1 VHGVPLNETKRNET
15 VRNVIGSPASRL
27 ERILPAGRL
36 TWLLVLV
43 LALDTATPTLLAGVA
58 RWSAGGEVEVL
69 AERAVPSG
77 TRHAELLTPA
87 IRDVLADAGV
97 TLADIDSVVTGLGP
111 GPFTGLR
118 VGIVTA
124 AAIGDARGLPVIGV
138 CSLDAIGSGA
148 RTVVTDAR
156 RKEVYWAT
164 YDADG
169 SRVTGPSV
177 DKPADV
183 TLPEP
188 VVGDPPF
195 AAERLGRTVTEA
207 RVTTAGLLRA
217 AAAQLADPASA
228 APLVPLY
235 LRRPDATPPTSFKP
249 VTTT

>member
-1 VHGVPLNETKRNET
+1 M
-15 VRNVIGSPASRL
+15 
-27 ERILPAGRL
+27 
-36 TWLLVLV
+36 LV

-58 RWSAGGEVEVL
+58 RRSPDGAVEVL

-87 IRDVLADAGV
+87 IREVLADAGV
-97 TLADIDSVVTGLGP
+97 SLADVEAVVTGLGP

-118 VGIVTA
+118 VGVVTA
-124 AAIGDARGLPVIGV
+124 AAIADARGLPVVGV

-164 YDADG
+164 YDASG
-169 SRVTGPSV
+169 ARVEGPGVVRPEAAELTGP
-177 DKPADV
+177 
-183 TLPEP
+183 L
-188 VVGDPPF
+188 VGDPAF
-195 AAERLGRTVTEA
+195 ADRLGAGVTPAE
-207 RVTTAGLLRA
+207 VTTAGLLRA
-217 AAAQLADPASA
+217 AAPQLDDPALFDGPTPP